1 MELNFFLFLTLVIR
15 ACDLQLAELLT
26 AGRGLASVTAA
37 LAVDWLQ
44 LLLAVEW
51 VQSLL
56 AMEWVQLLPCWQWN
70 GFSYYWQ

>member
-51 VQSLL
+51 VQ
-56 AMEWVQLLPCWQWN
+56 LLPCWQWN